1 MAVFDEKCIVTLLLT
16 FQYLPI
22 FFQSLLFA
30 LALFSSAA
38 AASALGPP
46 AYGGGYPVD
55 YPDVN
60 PVYNFGYDVYNEGDG
75 YQHQAFHQKEDRDG

>member
-1 MAVFDEKCIVTLLLT
+1 M
-16 FQYLPI
+16 
-22 FFQSLLFA
+22 
-30 LALFSSAA
+30 SSSA

-60 PVYNFGYDVYNEGDG
+60 PVYNFGYDVYNEGNG